1 MGRRDLRRAGNRS
14 ILLLP
19 RTPVQVSGLT
29 GITAITTTAFAAF
42 AVRGDGTPWA
52 WGRGLAGELGN
63 GTFPDISTIPV
74 RVAAPSGVRAIAGGT
89 STVHVIANQLS
100 AS

>member
-1 MGRRDLRRAGNRS
+1 
-14 ILLLP
+14 
-19 RTPVQVSGLT
+19 
-29 GITAITTTAFAAF
+29 
-42 AVRGDGTPWA
+42 
-52 WGRGLAGELGN
+52 LGN